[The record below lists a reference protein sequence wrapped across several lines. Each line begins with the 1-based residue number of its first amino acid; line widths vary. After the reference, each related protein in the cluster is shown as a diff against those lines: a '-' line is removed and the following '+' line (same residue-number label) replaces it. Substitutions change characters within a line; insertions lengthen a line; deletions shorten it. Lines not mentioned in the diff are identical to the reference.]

1 LKNAGNQTVSTILVR
16 TKKTKQKTD
25 IFRNIYFYV
34 PQNKM
39 SYMFGKT

>member
-1 LKNAGNQTVSTILVR
+1 LKNAGNQTVLTLLVW
-16 TKKTKQKTD
+16 TKKTD